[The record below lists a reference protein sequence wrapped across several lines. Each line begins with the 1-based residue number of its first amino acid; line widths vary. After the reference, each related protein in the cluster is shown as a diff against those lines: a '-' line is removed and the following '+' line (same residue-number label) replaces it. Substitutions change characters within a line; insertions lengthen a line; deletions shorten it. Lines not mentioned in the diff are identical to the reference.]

1 MLVIC
6 LLLKRKVILLLALP
20 LILCGCSSKTM
31 TCSGTSEGDK
41 RVTTQEYV
49 LEYKKDTVTNVSQ
62 ITTNKFDDK
71 ETLDIYVK
79 AFDSYVTS
87 LLDVASQASGYMLVE
102 TKITKDNSYI
112 IKIDAEIEK
121 CQKIIEKSSAI
132 IEKNPNHYSSYLK
145 RADAEYKLKMYKEL
159 LREK

>member
-1 MLVIC
+1 M
-6 LLLKRKVILLLALP
+6 KRKLILLLVLP

-31 TCSGTSEGDK
+31 TCSGTSKGDK

-62 ITTNKFDDK
+62 ITTHKFDDE

-87 LLDVASQASGYMLVE
+87 LLDVSSQASGYMLVE

-121 CQKIIEKSSAI
+121 LTDHHLNKMNMVRDINE
-132 IEKNPNHYSSYLK
+132 LK
-145 RADAEYKLKMYKEL
+145 EILETSGLTCK
-159 LREK
+159 

>member
-1 MLVIC
+1 
-6 LLLKRKVILLLALP
+6 
-20 LILCGCSSKTM
+20 M
-31 TCSGTSEGDK
+31 TCSGASEGDK

-62 ITTNKFDDK
+62 ITTHKFDDK

-87 LLDVASQASGYMLVE
+87 LLDVSSQASGYMLVE

-121 CQKIIEKSSAI
+121 LTDHHLNKMNMVRDINE
-132 IEKNPNHYSSYLK
+132 LK
-145 RADAEYKLKMYKEL
+145 EILETSGLTCK
-159 LREK
+159 

>member
-1 MLVIC
+1 M
-6 LLLKRKVILLLALP
+6 KRKLILLLVLP

-62 ITTNKFDDK
+62 ITTHKFDDK

-87 LLDVASQASGYMLVE
+87 LLDVSSQSSGYMLVE

-121 CQKIIEKSSAI
+121 LTDHHLNKMNMVRDINE
-132 IEKNPNHYSSYLK
+132 LK
-145 RADAEYKLKMYKEL
+145 EILETSGLTCK
-159 LREK
+159 